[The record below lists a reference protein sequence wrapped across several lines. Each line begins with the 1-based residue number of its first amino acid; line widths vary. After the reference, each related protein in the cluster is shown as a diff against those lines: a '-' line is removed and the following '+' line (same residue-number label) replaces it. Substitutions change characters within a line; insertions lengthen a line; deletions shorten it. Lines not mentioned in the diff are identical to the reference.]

1 MTSSGGGAPP
11 LERLVVVSL
20 ARQSHSGR
28 HHWPTETS
36 ASILEL
42 DSAVVAR
49 LSPVMKSSSSV
60 RQTLVF
66 VLLIV
71 ACRGLRAQGAPPPAP
86 DTVLKPSSGQPE
98 YMRSLH
104 EIAPPVIIAQH
115 PYRVMLAPAA
125 TAAALDAADIL
136 DALSR
141 ACPSRE
147 KVSAPP
153 GYAPG
158 GIAMDATKYVVV
170 IASSASSAEQG
181 CEDGWNTSAFA
192 IWSGLSFG
200 GHTRSIALI
209 PRALRLLANGVP
221 VEPAFSVSRPA
232 LELEGA
238 QWRRGQAQL
247 RYYYPMSV
255 LASSA
260 SGKRPELVVQVW
272 ETRGISTSF
281 DLAVADGERMQ
292 YAYAVWRLA
301 TATGPTQ
308 PVRLT
313 PRRPVKSDVRE
324 VLDLAATRADS
335 GALRAAEML
344 ARTPSTKANEHDR
357 DVATLLVAE
366 VLGQR
371 RDSMAARGLL
381 TNVRARR
388 SCLASPR
395 GGSAALVAAIA
406 ATRMRACP
414 EHNPLATLGAGI
426 VIPGGGHW
434 MHGSKLVGVLATA
447 ALSSIFVTAY
457 AQDATAR
464 STYARYEGSRL
475 AKEATDLFKLS
486 NTQRASA
493 RRLAQVGLAI
503 SASDAVLSSFITAAQ
518 NREVARGR
526 L

>member
-1 MTSSGGGAPP
+1 MI
-11 LERLVVVSL
+11 R
-20 ARQSHSGR
+20 
-28 HHWPTETS
+28 
-36 ASILEL
+36 
-42 DSAVVAR
+42 
-49 LSPVMKSSSSV
+49 SPS
-60 RQTLVF
+60 
-66 VLLIV
+66 
-71 ACRGLRAQGAPPPAP
+71 ACRVLALALLLAPHPGLRAQSAPPPAP
-86 DTVLKPSSGQPE
+86 DTVLKPSSGQPD
-98 YMRSLH
+98 YLRSLH
-104 EIAPPVIIAQH
+104 EIAAPVLIAQR

-125 TAAALDAADIL
+125 TAAALDAADVL
-136 DALSR
+136 DALAR
-141 ACPSRE
+141 ACPSRN
-147 KVSAPP
+147 VASAPA

-158 GIAMDATKYVVV
+158 GVAIDATKYVVV

-181 CEDGWNTSAFA
+181 CEDSWNTSAFA

-200 GHTRSIALI
+200 GRTRSITLI

-221 VEPAFSVSRPA
+221 VEPAFSVARPG
-232 LELEGA
+232 LELDGA

-255 LASSA
+255 LAASA

-272 ETRGISTSF
+272 DTRGISTSL
-281 DLAVADGERMQ
+281 DLTAADGERMQ
-292 YAYAVWRLA
+292 FAYAVWRLA
-301 TATGPTQ
+301 TSTGPAQ

-313 PRRPVKSDVRE
+313 PRRSVTPDVRE

-335 GALRAAEML
+335 GALRAAELL
-344 ARTPSTKANEHDR
+344 ARTPSAMANEYDR

-371 RDSMAARGLL
+371 RDSAAARGLL

-388 SCLASPR
+388 SCLESPQ
-395 GGSAALVAAIA
+395 GGSASLVAAIA
-406 ATRMRACP
+406 ATRVRACP

-426 VIPGGGHW
+426 VLPGGGHW
-434 MHGSKLVGVLATA
+434 MNGSRLIAVLATVG
-447 ALSSIFVTAY
+447 LSSVFVTAY

-475 AKEATDLFKLS
+475 PREATDLYKLS

-493 RRLAQVGLAI
+493 RRLAQIGLAV
-503 SASDAVLSSFITAAQ
+503 SASDAVFAAFITAAQ
-518 NREVARGR
+518 NREVSRGR